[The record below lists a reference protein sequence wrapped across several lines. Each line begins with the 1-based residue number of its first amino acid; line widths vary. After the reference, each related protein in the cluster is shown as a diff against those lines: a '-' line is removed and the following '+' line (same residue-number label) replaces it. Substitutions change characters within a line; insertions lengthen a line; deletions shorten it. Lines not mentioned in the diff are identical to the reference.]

1 VQEKTQGQ
9 ERRVQELEDA
19 LEKMRMERD
28 SLETR
33 NALLEAAARMKP
45 PTMRIPEESKVR
57 HSTALLDYQP
67 ASPVSHMWL
76 HMRHAVSLD
85 KTCR

>member
-1 VQEKTQGQ
+1 
-9 ERRVQELEDA
+9 
-19 LEKMRMERD
+19 MERD

-45 PTMRIPEESKVR
+45 PTMRIPEESKVWR
-57 HSTALLDYQP
+57 STALLDYQP
-67 ASPVSHMWL
+67 ASANSHVQL
-76 HMRHAVSLD
+76 HTMHVESSD